1 VAEARWWEDSNSL
14 FAARIKQLETAG
26 RSENVDESQRTG
38 VLTAG
43 AIAQMSSL
51 VPRPSSLVPRP
62 SSLVPV
68 LFPAPVLTPANCC
81 TLSIGIAEAS
91 IEAEARRIRRRLH
104 SATACWA
111 MLGGPALLKTIATE
125 SAALPTALTRKVSSV
140 ASSLRVATS
149 VSALHLP
156 CRAINYRCFSFSVH
170 CPRVVSRRSA
180 TCPTLRC
187 QHR

>member
-43 AIAQMSSL
+43 AIAQM
-51 VPRPSSLVPRP
+51 SSLVPRP

-180 TCPTLRC
+180 TCLTLRS